1 MPTTADLT
9 AGTVMDASASLMNDT
24 AKTIYT
30 YVAQVPYLRLAMNEL
45 QEIFQLNNISSS
57 QLVSSVISI
66 PVGTTQIIFNGV
78 GVPKLPDDLI
88 EPQQLWERNAGI
100 DPYVPMTKKD
110 YLPHYLEGIVISRFI
125 WYVWENQAIK
135 FLPSN
140 AVNEIKIDYIKE
152 LFAQVVDSLS
162 LINIINART
171 FLEYRTAALCAEFI
185 ERNES
190 SAQALNMYASLALDR
205 ATGIGIKG
213 KQAIMTRR
221 RPFRSSYKRRRWG

>member
-66 PVGTTQIIFNGV
+66 PVGTTQIIFNGI

-125 WYVWENQAIK
+125 WYIWENQAIK

-152 LFAQVVDSLS
+152 LFTQVVDSLS